1 MKKMMKKIKQIANDK
16 LMHFIAGAG
25 IAEVTSIIM
34 TQFTTD
40 IAMNCGIGFVAALFA
55 GFGKE
60 IYDEIKKKDSSDK
73 WDYFATVVG
82 GITGALV
89 MATSYIFA

>member
-1 MKKMMKKIKQIANDK
+1 MIQKIKQIANDK

-25 IAEVTSIIM
+25 IAEITSIVM
-34 TQFTTD
+34 TQFTDD
-40 IAMNCGIGFVAALFA
+40 IAMNCGMGFIAALFA

-60 IYDEIKKKDSSDK
+60 VYDETKKKDSSDK

-89 MATSYIFA
+89 MAASYIFA